1 MFGYVKDITSL
12 IDERILMIESNK
24 TAPCSKEEI
33 LEANA
38 MILKWIESGY
48 NTLVKQSCDKKLLEK
63 YAKIIE
69 NIEL

>member
-1 MFGYVKDITSL
+1 MIGKVKDITSL
-12 IDERILMIESNK
+12 IDKRVLMIESNK

-33 LEANA
+33 LKANTT
-38 MILKWIESGY
+38 ILKLIESGY
-48 NTLVKQSCDKKLLEK
+48 TKLVKESCDKKLIEK